1 MGTAFSKRMQ
11 GVGTRLLTKFGSTV
25 SLVRAGA
32 KVWDEVLGEYVWS
45 DDEVLGEYVWSD
57 DEVLPLK
64 AVPVPVNAGLVNGTT
79 IQAGDMIIKADYSVV
94 PKMEDKVQ
102 FGGEQWS
109 VVAIEKKM
117 VNDDVV
123 AYFIQV
129 RK

>member
-1 MGTAFSKRMQ
+1 MSTAFSKRMQ
-11 GVGTRLLTKFGSTV
+11 SMGTRLLTKFGSTV
-25 SLVRAGA
+25 SLIRADS
-32 KVWDEVLGEYVWS
+32 KVW
-45 DDEVLGEYVWSD
+45 DEVLGEYVWSD

-79 IQAGDMIIKADYSVV
+79 IQAGDMIVKADCSVA

-109 VVAIEKKM
+109 VVAVEKKM